1 MFRAVGSISRL
12 NILHV
17 HVEDDVIRRR
27 FNGIFNIHFRLR
39 DTADF
44 VSPYITMGNPQ

>member
-1 MFRAVGSISRL
+1 MFRAVGSFSRL
-12 NILHV
+12 HFT
-17 HVEDDVIRRR
+17 HARRGR
-27 FNGIFNIHFRLR
+27 RYDRIFDIHFRLR

>member
-1 MFRAVGSISRL
+1 M
-12 NILHV
+12 ILHV

-27 FNGIFNIHFRLR
+27 YNGIFNIHFRLR

-44 VSPYITMGNPQ
+44 VSPYITMGNPQLCT